1 MIDEA
6 DEFSGQRSDCYI
18 VVLPSFQLLE
28 ESGQPGIAHSCY
40 NMCNL
45 NKYRSE
51 ILGALLCDSTG
62 SLSHVKPL
70 PIKDRKW
77 LIHPHQIVFS
87 AQIRAQAKLQISHVK
102 PLPIKDRKWLIHP
115 HQIVFSAQIRAQA
128 KLQISHV
135 KPLPI
140 KDRKW
145 LIHPHQIVF

>member
-62 SLSHVKPL
+62 SLFA
-70 PIKDRKW
+70 RRF
-77 LIHPHQIVFS
+77 VFS
-87 AQIRAQAKLQISHVK
+87 W
-102 PLPIKDRKWLIHP
+102 IKTTPFGQLFRTLEIPVITDLCKDDRSRYESNSWN
-115 HQIVFSAQIRAQA
+115 
-128 KLQISHV
+128 
-135 KPLPI
+135 
-140 KDRKW
+140 
-145 LIHPHQIVF
+145 